1 MRFALAVLA
10 GAAYVASLAGVDDR
24 LDAAEFAASRATSI
38 SAALETSPPS
48 MRTLVRR
55 DPFAG
60 APHRDIVPLSQ
71 PGDTSIASD
80 DRLADATDVEVPDI
94 RPEDGATAA
103 AGGARRRLSVR
114 ATIAGSRP
122 VAYLADGVSLEIVR
136 VGDVVE
142 NRRVASIDVNG
153 VAFEDGTRLDLGA
166 AEHERSS
173 PAPAPRRRTA
183 ATRQRP
189 PPHDRSTAPAP
200 VVAPAVAMPSPLVV
214 TPFPLR
220 TVDPRGLAPG
230 TNPTPDALD
239 PTAFPYPYPYPPAAH

>member
-1 MRFALAVLA
+1 LRFALALLA

-24 LDAAEFAASRATSI
+24 LDAAEFAAMRATSI
-38 SAALETSPPS
+38 STTLETSPPS

-60 APHRDIVPLSQ
+60 APRRDIVTQSQ
-71 PGDTSIASD
+71 PGATSTASN
-80 DRLADATDVEVPDI
+80 DRLTDATEVEVPDI
-94 RPEDGATAA
+94 RAEDGATTP
-103 AGGARRRLSVR
+103 AGGDRTRLSVR

-142 NRRVASIDVNG
+142 NRRVASIDMNG
-153 VAFEDGTRLDLGA
+153 VAFDDGTRLDLGP

-189 PPHDRSTAPAP
+189 PHVRTTAPAP
-200 VVAPAVAMPSPLVV
+200 IVAPAVAMPSPLVF
-214 TPFPLR
+214 TPIPLR